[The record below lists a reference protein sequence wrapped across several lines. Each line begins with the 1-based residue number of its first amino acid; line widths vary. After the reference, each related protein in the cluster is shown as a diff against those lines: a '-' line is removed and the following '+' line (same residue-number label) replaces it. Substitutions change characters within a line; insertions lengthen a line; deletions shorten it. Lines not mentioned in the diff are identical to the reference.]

1 MGKGREVER
10 LRQKSLTQIGH
21 RYGIGTHCWHLSL
34 LSCLLVIVVNVKV
47 DSNMKESAAFLLIQR
62 KSECTKPLQIP
73 LGVKASGDEVHCLYK
88 HGYTQRDAAFL
99 WIWSIIMI
107 HLLSVKSIY
116 SVLSHCNTFTLLAQI
131 CLIVFCGYFCCCFL
145 LWILYSM
152 WFSFHFRKM
161 TLFFIFLKIVI
172 VETLNNISCA
182 DLKSE
187 TNEEK
192 CFRSSG
198 EWDCDSTC
206 CKKKSDNIK
215 IYGLFIC

>member
-1 MGKGREVER
+1 MLKLTATWRRVQLFCSFKGRVSV
-10 LRQKSLTQIGH
+10 QNPCKYHSVWKH
-21 RYGIGTHCWHLSL
+21 REMRSTACTNMDTH
-34 LSCLLVIVVNVKV
+34 
-47 DSNMKESAAFLLIQR
+47 
-62 KSECTKPLQIP
+62 
-73 LGVKASGDEVHCLYK
+73 
-88 HGYTQRDAAFL
+88 TQRDAAFL
-99 WIWSIIMI
+99 WIWRIIMI

-116 SVLSHCNTFTLLAQI
+116 SVLSHCNTFTLLSQI
-131 CLIVFCGYFCCCFL
+131 CLIVFRGYFCCCFL
-145 LWILYSM
+145 LWILSSM

-161 TLFFIFLKIVI
+161 TLFFIFLEIVI

-198 EWDCDSTC
+198 ERDCDSTC